1 MGYAIKRDRFI
12 LPATYDSLVC
22 GERYVYKSKEY
33 DRYYV
38 QSKYIFDDN
47 LELFVT
53 EDLEKAKKILA
64 LVHKVWTTDFYIIG
78 INDDRTEVK
87 IN

>member
-1 MGYAIKRDRFI
+1 MGYAIKRDRLI
-12 LPATYDSLVC
+12 LPASYDSLVC
-22 GERYVYKSKEY
+22 GERHVYKSKEY

-38 QSKYIFDDN
+38 QGKYSFDDN

-64 LVHKVWTTDFYIIG
+64 LVHEVWTTDFYIIG
-78 INDDRTEVK
+78 VNDDGTEIK

>member
-12 LPATYDSLVC
+12 LPSTYDSLVC
-22 GERYVYKSKEY
+22 GGRYVYKSKEY

-78 INDDRTEVK
+78 VNDDGTEVK
-87 IN
+87 ID